1 MITRALIEKF
11 RKNECDALERR
22 EVLAHFEANPEEWD
36 QYINEAQW
44 DAFEPTE
51 KLTPAVSERI
61 ADRVIQQTVQKGRFK
76 KRLLRGLSVA
86 ASVIVAVLVA
96 RMLYQQHSDTGAIT
110 AKEPNGQSAPL
121 VRKWNNTGK
130 DMMILLQDSSVVA
143 LSPNSSI
150 TYHQPFT
157 AGNKR
162 TIYLLGKAMFQVA
175 KDKRKPF
182 TVVSGE
188 IATTALGTAFTV
200 MYQEQVN
207 DIKVKLHEGKVV
219 VQSSGAAPEGPL
231 KETFLVP
238 GDELVYNRHNR
249 LASITHFVDGREQ
262 WASAQPAPTGNS
274 TIKKPDWYMFNGLLL
289 TQVLEQL
296 SQYYQAAIYYRPSEI
311 SNKYFTCK
319 VEKTDSLE
327 SILADIALLNK
338 LVIEKKNNA
347 YYIRKK

>member
-1 MITRALIEKF
+1 
-11 RKNECDALERR
+11 
-22 EVLAHFEANPEEWD
+22 
-36 QYINEAQW
+36 
-44 DAFEPTE
+44 
-51 KLTPAVSERI
+51 
-61 ADRVIQQTVQKGRFK
+61 
-76 KRLLRGLSVA
+76 
-86 ASVIVAVLVA
+86 
-96 RMLYQQHSDTGAIT
+96 
-110 AKEPNGQSAPL
+110 
-121 VRKWNNTGK
+121 
-130 DMMILLQDSSVVA
+130 VVA

-162 TIYLLGKAMFQVA
+162 TIYLLGRAMFQVA

-200 MYQEQVN
+200 TYQEQVN

-219 VQSSGAAPEGPL
+219 VQSSGEAPERPL

-238 GDELVYNRHNR
+238 GDELLYNRHNR
-249 LASITHFVDGREQ
+249 LASITHSASGKEQ
-262 WASAQPAPTGNS
+262 WASTNAARSGNS
-274 TIKKPDWYMFNGLLL
+274 TIRKPDWYLFNGLLL
-289 TQVLEQL
+289 TQVLDQL

-338 LVIEKKNNA
+338 LIIEKKDNA
-347 YYIRKK
+347 YYLRKK